1 MTSEELILR
10 NTFINA
16 QMGPLANFN
25 VDPNLKKPKALKWI
39 DENDTSRTGKDALR
53 ENDFKEDLL
62 VKPVVP
68 VIDIHRNKKPEDIK
82 RSLKMK
88 YFTLVQT
95 TGVPNIISLENSQK
109 VE

>member
-1 MTSEELILR
+1 
-10 NTFINA
+10 
-16 QMGPLANFN
+16 MGPLANFN

-39 DENDTSRTGKDALR
+39 DEIDTTRSGKEALR

-62 VKPVVP
+62 IKPVVS
-68 VIDIHRNKKPEDIK
+68 VIDIHKNKKAEDIK
-82 RSLKMK
+82 RSLKMR

-109 VE
+109 AEQTKSL